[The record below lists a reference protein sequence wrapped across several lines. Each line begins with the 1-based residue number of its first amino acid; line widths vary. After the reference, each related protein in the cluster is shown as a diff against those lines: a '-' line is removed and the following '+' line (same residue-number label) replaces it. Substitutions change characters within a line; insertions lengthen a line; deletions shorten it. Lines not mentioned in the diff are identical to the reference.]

1 MGGWCGRQSI
11 QRMVG
16 LVYFPR
22 AAFDRKRRIA
32 VMSDSQLA
40 ALLLVQLMCILAV
53 CRSLGWLFA
62 RMRQP
67 LVVAEMVA
75 GFLLG
80 PSLFG
85 WLAPELQG
93 RLFPPA
99 SLPTL
104 YALSQIGLVL
114 YMFCV
119 GLEFRADL
127 VASVGKRAISVSV
140 AGIALPFALGVGL
153 AVVMVR
159 SGGFYAEHVT
169 LTHAALFLGAAMS
182 ITAFPMLARIIS
194 ERGIGGT
201 TIGSLALA
209 AGAIDDAAAWII
221 LAIVLSSF
229 TGNAMTGLTAG
240 GGALAYVFV
249 VFFGVRRFF
258 SHLATAAERDEAVS
272 AGALVTVLA
281 LLAAGAWFTD
291 LVGIHFVF
299 GAFVL
304 GVSVPRGVLSA
315 ELLRIIAPLTTALLV
330 PLFFVYAG
338 LNTHLMLIDSW
349 SLWLMTALVFV
360 TACVGKGFA
369 CWGAARI
376 TGAKPRE
383 ALAIATLMNA
393 RGMVELILATL
404 GLQRG
409 LITLTMFTM
418 LVIMAIGTTIM
429 AGPLFSLIWEGGG
442 EPAVDP
448 ALTAE
453 HARPA

>member
-1 MGGWCGRQSI
+1 
-11 QRMVG
+11 
-16 LVYFPR
+16 
-22 AAFDRKRRIA
+22 
-32 VMSDSQLA
+32 MSDSQLT
-40 ALLLVQLMCILAV
+40 ALLFVQVVCILAA
-53 CRSLGWLFA
+53 CRALGWSFA
-62 RMRQP
+62 KMRQP

-85 WLAPELQG
+85 WLMPALQG
-93 RLFPPA
+93 RLFPAA
-99 SLPTL
+99 SLHTIF
-104 YALSQIGLVL
+104 AVSQVGLVL

-119 GLEFRADL
+119 GLGFRIDL
-127 VASVGKRAISVSV
+127 VSQVGRRAIGVSA
-140 AGIALPFALGVGL
+140 AGIALPFALGGAL

-159 SGGFYAEHVT
+159 TGGFFTEHVS

-209 AGAIDDAAAWII
+209 AGAMDDAAAWII
-221 LAIVLSSF
+221 VAIVLSSF
-229 TGNAMTGLTAG
+229 TGNAMTALAAG
-240 GGALAYVFV
+240 GGALGYVLV
-249 VFFGVRRFF
+249 VFFGVRKFF
-258 SHLATAAERDEAVS
+258 SHLAARAEREDAVS
-272 AGALVTVLA
+272 AGTLVTILG

-304 GVSVPRGVLSA
+304 GVSVPRGALAA
-315 ELLRIIAPLTTALLV
+315 ELQRIIAPLTTALLV
-330 PLFFVYAG
+330 PLFFVYSG
-338 LNTHLMLIDSW
+338 LNTHVVLIDTW
-349 SLWLMTALVFV
+349 SLWLMTALVFL
-360 TACVGKGFA
+360 TACVGKGLA
-369 CWGAARI
+369 CWAAARL

-393 RGMVELILATL
+393 RGMVELILATV

-409 LITLTMFTM
+409 LITLTMFAM
-418 LVIMAIGTTIM
+418 LVIMAIGTTVM
-429 AGPLFSLIWEGGG
+429 TGPLFTLIWERDGGTAA
-442 EPAVDP
+442 EP